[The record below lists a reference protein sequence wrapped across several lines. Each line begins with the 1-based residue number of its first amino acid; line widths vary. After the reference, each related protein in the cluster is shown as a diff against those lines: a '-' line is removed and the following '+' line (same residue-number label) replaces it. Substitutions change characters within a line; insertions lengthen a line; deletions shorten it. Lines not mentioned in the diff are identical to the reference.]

1 MIRVVITKL
10 HIYVCLTLSTSS
22 VQAFELT
29 DLTFTSAIAK
39 NTSCITVLFVG
50 ETDAPESLPVSH

>member
-1 MIRVVITKL
+1 MVL
-10 HIYVCLTLSTSS
+10 NGTLSTSS